1 MDNNNNSSSK
11 KTGTSKRK
19 KKNPFRVMAFVW
31 ISLLLFF
38 CHLLCNP
45 VCADSWWSLGRA
57 QHTHLRRHLFF
68 FNRKWEKGNL
78 ILLVSNAEKW
88 IYLNNNYFFF
98 LFSYFLLFSLSFSTN
113 MDTAED
119 VMGLAALH
127 DGCAAK
133 NWGYQDDRHGHYYFT
148 EKHKKVSH
156 VTIKT
161 YFLLFK
167 KIKMGVVL
175 LSFNL

>member
-1 MDNNNNSSSK
+1 MSIKKQKSVTFPLVFLRFWTTTRRSQSRISFNKHTHMDFFCVSNAGAWKMCRAWLSRQVVSKSIAHPWNGMDNNNNSSSK

-88 IYLNNNYFFF
+88 IYLNNNNYFFIF
-98 LFSYFLLFSLSFSTN
+98 IFF
-113 MDTAED
+113 
-119 VMGLAALH
+119 
-127 DGCAAK
+127 
-133 NWGYQDDRHGHYYFT
+133 
-148 EKHKKVSH
+148 
-156 VTIKT
+156 
-161 YFLLFK
+161 
-167 KIKMGVVL
+167 VV
-175 LSFNL
+175 